1 MKKYNISILIT
12 AIFILLSINVYAQ
25 EDAIFKIEVPDSV
38 PPNTL
43 FQVTFVLENA
53 KGAGFTPPDWNNF
66 ERVSGPR
73 QSSSFTMI
81 NGVTSQKISYTYF
94 LKTDKEG
101 TFTINPA
108 TIHVDN
114 KALKTDWKKVAVVE
128 NYVMPRIEQ
137 KRKSIFDNWESF
149 PQERRPTPTVPKKK
163 LKRTNKKTYRI

>member
-1 MKKYNISILIT
+1 MKIFSSSNFII

-53 KGAGFTPPDWNNF
+53 KGTDFAPPDWNNF
-66 ERVSGPR
+66 ERVSGPM

-94 LKTDKEG
+94 LKTDKKG

-108 TIHVDN
+108 TIFVDE

-128 NYVMPRIEQ
+128 NYVMPSIQE
-137 KRKSIFDNWESF
+137 KRKSMFDNWDNF
-149 PQERRPTPTVPKKK
+149 PRGRQQTPTVPKKK
-163 LKRTNKKTYRI
+163 LKRSNKKTYRI